1 MTFIIKNVRHTLSSF
16 TIEYPES
23 TERNRA
29 MGKNITAKCKHCGKM
44 FSYSESAYKL
54 ASEKDTSRPRRC
66 NECSSG
72 HGVRIKSL
80 PTPYF
85 FFNKLIGESANVGN
99 CDQELAFRGKRVQKE
114 EILQADQSGMDISI
128 TDDEIINLYSKLESN
143 QVVLMVSPTGTG
155 KSTYVPKRLLQAP
168 RIKSSKI

>member
-1 MTFIIKNVRHTLSSF
+1 LSSF